1 MIIAAVDKFSK
12 PLKQATA
19 MIGKLGSMAKG
30 VGKVIGGLGL
40 IVAAAAAAFVALGK
54 KAFDALDDI
63 GKTADRTGLAVEQL
77 QALRLGAVESG
88 TTVEALNKSVEKF
101 AKNIG
106 DVAVKGTGE
115 ATYALDRMGIQI
127 RKNNGTLKSNSEIL
141 DEVVIGINT
150 LGSDAEKASALMSF
164 FGREGIKM
172 NQVFGEGI
180 DTLRQ
185 WSATAEEMG
194 IIINARSIKAV
205 ESFNDRFAELKFMVG
220 GLVNQTF
227 AALAPGLDAMITR
240 FKDFAVETANANG
253 GLEKIGQF
261 LATQM
266 IEAIAGTIEAVGR
279 FGDGLEQTVLDL
291 KHSFFELHITILEV
305 LQDLPFAKDQTEKIA
320 EVVAKFAFATGSAGK
335 TAKVLADEVRKI
347 GAAMLEAK
355 TPIDDIK
362 NGLDGIIATETSLS
376 NFANGFFTVFN
387 NGIDK
392 FEDFA
397 ALGTKVATT
406 LEKGLTDAFM
416 NIGKGAEGLKDTM
429 DQIAK
434 MIISE
439 LIRVMIVQQAV
450 GAVAGFFGFTPRA
463 KGGPVTGGRPYLVG
477 EEGPE
482 LFVPGQSGGIVPNN
496 GLAMAGA
503 GGGSTNIN
511 ITYDIKAFDAKD
523 ATAAIAEQAPTIVGI
538 VEQSFRKRGKRGPLG

>member
-1 MIIAAVDKFSK
+1 
-12 PLKQATA
+12 
-19 MIGKLGSMAKG
+19 
-30 VGKVIGGLGL
+30 
-40 IVAAAAAAFVALGK
+40 
-54 KAFDALDDI
+54 
-63 GKTADRTGLAVEQL
+63 
-77 QALRLGAVESG
+77 
-88 TTVEALNKSVEKF
+88 
-101 AKNIG
+101 
-106 DVAVKGTGE
+106 
-115 ATYALDRMGIQI
+115 
-127 RKNNGTLKSNSEIL
+127 
-141 DEVVIGINT
+141 
-150 LGSDAEKASALMSF
+150 
-164 FGREGIKM
+164 M
-172 NQVFGEGI
+172 NQVFGQGI

-205 ESFNDRFAELKFMVG
+205 ESFNDRFAELKFMIG

-227 AALAPGLDAMITR
+227 AALAPGLDNMITR

-261 LATQM
+261 LATKM

-291 KHSFFELHITILEV
+291 KHGFFELHITILEM
-305 LQDLPFAKDQTEKIA
+305 LQDLPFAEDQTENIA
-320 EVVAKFAFATGSAGK
+320 EVVAKFAFATGNAGK

-347 GAAMLEAK
+347 GASMLDAK

-362 NGLDGIIATETSLS
+362 DGLDGIIATETSLS

-387 NGIDK
+387 EGKDK

-397 ALGTKVATT
+397 KLGENVANT
-406 LEKGLTDAFM
+406 LEKGLTDAFI
-416 NIGKGAEGLKDTM
+416 NIRTGAEGLKDTM

-450 GAVAGFFGFTPRA
+450 GAVTSFFGFTPRA
-463 KGGPVTGGRPYLVG
+463 SGGPVTSGRPYLVG
-477 EEGPE
+477 EKGPE

-496 GLAMAGA
+496 QLAMAGA
-503 GGGSTNIN
+503 GGGTTNVN
-511 ITYDIKAFDAKD
+511 ITYDIKAFDSKD

-538 VEQSFRKRGKRGPLG
+538 VEQSFNKRGRRGPLGT